1 MSNTP
6 VFAMVVGE
14 SSGDILGADLI
25 KALRKCYPNAHF
37 EGVGGPL
44 MQALGFQ
51 SHFDMERLSVMGFV
65 EPLKRLPELLSMRRA
80 LIKRYRD
87 TPPAAFIGIDSPD
100 FNLQIELSLRQSG
113 IKTIHYVSPSVWA
126 WRQGRIKKIVRCVD
140 LMLTLLP
147 FESDF
152 YRQYQVPVR
161 FVGHPLAD
169 QYPLQPDTRGARR
182 ALGLQMD
189 TPTLTLMP
197 GSRGSEVDMMAQLFM
212 QVVARVRE
220 DIPNLQVLVPAANA
234 ARYRQL
240 TALLGSFNLAEVK
253 LLEQQSKLAM
263 EASDVVLLTS
273 GTTALEAMLLKKPM
287 VVSYRLGALTYKIIA
302 PMIVTPF
309 ISIPNL
315 LAKRMLVPELI
326 QDDATVDGLSD
337 AVMAAF
343 SPLQNHQ
350 LIAEF
355 TAFHQTLKLPSGE
368 LAAAAIDEV
377 LRQ

>member
-1 MSNTP
+1 
-6 VFAMVVGE
+6 MVVGE

-25 KALRKCYPNAHF
+25 KALRKRYPNAHF

-44 MQALGFQ
+44 MQSLGFQ
-51 SHFDMERLSVMGFV
+51 SHFEMERLSVMGFV

-80 LIKRYRD
+80 LIRRYRE
-87 TPPAAFIGIDSPD
+87 TQPAAFIGIDSPD

-152 YRQYQVPVR
+152 YRQHQVPVR

-169 QYPLQPDTRGARR
+169 QYPLQPDTSGARR

-240 TALLGSFNLAEVK
+240 TALLGFFNLAEVR

-287 VVSYRLGALTYKIIA
+287 VVSYRLGALTYKIVA

-343 SPLQNHQ
+343 SPVQNHQ
-350 LIAEF
+350 LISEF

-368 LAAAAIDEV
+368 LAAAAIDEL

>member
-25 KALRKCYPNAHF
+25 KALRKRYPNAHF

-44 MQALGFQ
+44 MQLLGFQ
-51 SHFDMERLSVMGFV
+51 SHFEMERLSVMGFV

-80 LIKRYRD
+80 LIRRYRE

-152 YRQYQVPVR
+152 YRQHQVPVR

-169 QYPLQPDTRGARR
+169 QYPLQPDTSGARR

-240 TALLGSFNLAEVK
+240 TALLGFFNLAEVR

-287 VVSYRLGALTYKIIA
+287 VVSYRLGALTYKIVA

-343 SPLQNHQ
+343 SPVQNHQ
-350 LIAEF
+350 LISEF

-368 LAAAAIDEV
+368 LAAAAIDEL

>member
-1 MSNTP
+1 
-6 VFAMVVGE
+6 MVVGE

-25 KALRKCYPNAHF
+25 KALRKHYPNAHF

-51 SHFDMERLSVMGFV
+51 SHFEMERLSVMGFV

-80 LIKRYRD
+80 LIRRYRE

-152 YRQYQVPVR
+152 YRQHQVPVR

-169 QYPLQPDTRGARR
+169 QYPLQPDTVGARR

-220 DIPNLQVLVPAANA
+220 DVPNLQVLVPAANA

-240 TALLGSFNLAEVK
+240 TALLGSFNLAEVR

-287 VVSYRLGALTYKIIA
+287 VVSYRLGALTYKIVA

-326 QDDATVDGLSD
+326 QDNATVDGLSD

-343 SPLQNHQ
+343 SPVKNHQ

-368 LAAAAIDEV
+368 LAAAAIDEL